1 MKSGTTVKINKEET
15 MYVCEENRLR
25 NQIAMTDEELMVVMD
40 RIGGWVYQ
48 FDLGKNDE
56 ILLRLP
62 FMVLVQLVHLQ
73 EMAAV
78 HNTILADFPAIGSF
92 KGQRGHLLGAR

>member
-1 MKSGTTVKINKEET
+1 MSNTTVKINEEET

-25 NQIAMTDEELMVVMD
+25 SQIAMTDEELMAVMD

-62 FMVLVQLVHLQ
+62 YMVLVQLVQIQFEAEERGCTLNQLQ
-73 EMAAV
+73 
-78 HNTILADFPAIGSF
+78 PIGTA
-92 KGQRGHLLGAR
+92 KGHRGHLLGAR

>member
-73 EMAAV
+73 EMAIV
-78 HNTILADFPAIGSF
+78 HNTTLADFPAIGSF
-92 KGQRGHLLGAR
+92 KGQRGHLLGTR

>member
-15 MYVCEENRLR
+15 MYVCEENRVR

>member
-1 MKSGTTVKINKEET
+1 MSNTTEKINEEET

-25 NQIAMTDEELMVVMD
+25 SQIAMTDEELMTVMD

-62 FMVLVQLVHLQ
+62 YMVLVQLVQIQLEAEERGYTLNQLQ
-73 EMAAV
+73 
-78 HNTILADFPAIGSF
+78 PIGTA
-92 KGQRGHLLGAR
+92 KGHRGHLLGVR